1 MVKSRRKGNG
11 MFGKTRKHSLNVSV
25 DKYEN
30 DGWKVILAIIKDREL
45 DLDEAWSVKQVDT
58 LLSKWVD
65 TPRNIDELMRV
76 EKWTN
81 LIIDHKSYTTTTK
94 FKSMLHKLKHMALC

>member
-1 MVKSRRKGNG
+1 MAKSRRKGKG
-11 MFGKTRKHSLNVSV
+11 MFGKTRKHSLIISA
-25 DKYEN
+25 DKYEK
-30 DGWKVILAIIKDREL
+30 DGWKVILSIIKDREL

-65 TPRNIDELMRV
+65 APRNIDELMRV

-94 FKSMLHKLKHMALC
+94 FKAMLHKLKHMALC